1 MISKF
6 KLFTLLVVYLS
17 ILKSVEEIHLR
28 LYQSH
33 KDPKFPAA
41 SGHSLCSRQIQIV
54 VYLTIPCKLLSANTL
69 QYFMA
74 FKTLLDVVWALQQFL
89 YLNICCSLGFAV
101 SRYVYIIQKWYIVN
115 ASAFIYVIDT

>member
-1 MISKF
+1 MYYNYNNISHNLFYIKIK
-6 KLFTLLVVYLS
+6 KLPWEKVNREPSSADYDNLLDQQIQIIYTFGCIHQYTS

-33 KDPKFPAA
+33 KDPKFPGA

-69 QYFMA
+69 QFTIFYG
-74 FKTLLDVVWALQQFL
+74 
-89 YLNICCSLGFAV
+89 I
-101 SRYVYIIQKWYIVN
+101 
-115 ASAFIYVIDT
+115 